1 MLNISLSSAII
12 EIMKKGIDYIGVGIG
27 AVIINRDGKILL
39 MKRGE
44 KSQNEKGKWS
54 VPGGAL
60 EFGET
65 PQECIVR
72 EVKEETNLEIK
83 PIKQLEPFNH
93 FIPHEKQHWIALG
106 FICQVVKGKLK
117 NLEPN
122 QTDDIR
128 WFSLS
133 DTKTLPLT
141 LTAKNKLEQIKKLR
155 L

>member
-1 MLNISLSSAII
+1 
-12 EIMKKGIDYIGVGIG
+12 MKKGVDYIGVGIG
-27 AVIINRDGKILL
+27 AVIINKDGKILL

-65 PQECIVR
+65 PQQCIVR
-72 EVKEETNLEIK
+72 EVKEETNLIVK

-93 FIPHEKQHWIALG
+93 FISLEKQHWIALG
-106 FICQVVKGKLK
+106 FICKVIKGQLK

-128 WFSLS
+128 WFSIYEAQ
-133 DTKTLPLT
+133 KLPLT
-141 LTAKNKLEQIKKLR
+141 LTAKNKLKQIK
-155 L
+155 